1 MPKSLDELPAHLE
14 QALGSISN
22 GWTEKSATH
31 GVQIVAFDNAPVDGV
46 TTYATMGLSR
56 YSLSQSS
63 GNHIRQELLTSAE
76 AGQDPAKMV
85 NLLLAIA
92 EHLVDERQAL
102 ARGQVTT
109 PQREDGVGT
118 SFYCT
123 NPSPFDQTTLT
134 AEKFDPDVVFVYL
147 IAILDSE
154 AELVA
159 KMGWRWFE
167 EQLEAQD
174 PNIWEKNRTDGVKLR

>member
-1 MPKSLDELPAHLE
+1 MPRSLDELPSHLE
-14 QALGSISN
+14 RALGSIGK
-22 GWTEKSATH
+22 GWSDKSATH
-31 GVQIVAFDNAPVDGV
+31 GVQVVAFDDAPVDGV

-63 GNHIRQELLTSAE
+63 GNNIRQELLTSAE
-76 AGQDPAKMV
+76 AGQDPAKIV
-85 NLLLAIA
+85 NLLLGIA
-92 EHLVDERQAL
+92 EHLIDERQAL

-109 PQREDGVGT
+109 PQREDGTGV

-123 NPSPFDQTTLT
+123 NPSPFDETTLT

-147 IAILDSE
+147 IALLDSE
-154 AELVA
+154 VELIR
-159 KMGWRWFE
+159 KQGWQWFE

-174 PNIWEKNRTDGVKLR
+174 PNIWDLSRADGVKLD